1 MSSLQEKATASIL
14 NIIRARRKS
23 ASPCAG
29 DLPVPPPGGSV
40 PAKLR
45 QASFSDFGG
54 VAKLKKRWNMA
65 ADSLENWE
73 RLWRHNPALAR
84 CGERPIGW
92 VLEADAE
99 IVGYLGNISLLYYF
113 GDRSLTAVAGHG
125 LVVEPAYRAYAVSLI
140 AAFYRQKFVD
150 LFLGTSAI
158 PEVGRIARAFQCEDL
173 RQPDY
178 ATVLFWVLRPYSFAQ
193 DLVERLGI
201 KLALARASVAPVSI
215 AVRID
220 QLLHRRFPRQTSL
233 GLDIIEI
240 GVDEIG
246 DDFQSLWM
254 EKRKEDPRMLG
265 DRTPAVLRWHF
276 EIPGDKGS
284 ARVLC
289 CRKNG
294 KLLGY
299 AVIRNDPQPSG
310 LRKSV
315 VADLLVLQDNVDVV
329 KALLIAAYNHARLG
343 GSYVLEL
350 MGFPSDIRQVAWLSN
365 PYTRNYP
372 GCPFHYK
379 AADRNLHEALS
390 DGAAW
395 YASPFDGDATL
406 IRPSFSDS
414 ASDSAH
420 FALKQQSATSSVCV

>member
-1 MSSLQEKATASIL
+1 MSSVQEKATASIL

-23 ASPCAG
+23 ASACSG
-29 DLPVPPPGGSV
+29 DLPVQPSAGLA

-45 QASFSDFGG
+45 EASFSDFGG
-54 VAKLKKRWNMA
+54 VAKLKQRWGMA

-84 CGERPIGW
+84 CERERPVGW
-92 VLEADAE
+92 VLEADGAV
-99 IVGYLGNISLLYYF
+99 VGYLGNISLLYYF
-113 GDRSLTAVAGHG
+113 GDKTLTAVAGHG
-125 LVVEPAYRAYAVSLI
+125 LVVEPMYRAYAVSLI

-150 LFLGTSAI
+150 LYLGTSAI
-158 PEVGRIARAFQCEDL
+158 PEVGRIARAFQCDDL

-193 DLVERLGI
+193 DLVERLRI
-201 KLALARASVAPVSI
+201 KPALARASVAPVSI
-215 AVRID
+215 AIRVD
-220 QLLHRRFPRQTSL
+220 QLLRRRFDRRPL
-233 GLDIIEI
+233 PGLDTTEI
-240 GVDEIG
+240 GVHEIG
-246 DDFQSLWM
+246 DDFQSLWI
-254 EKRKEDPRMLG
+254 EKRKEDPRLLG

-276 EIPGDKGS
+276 GIPGDKGS

-299 AVIRNDPQPSG
+299 AVIRNDLQPSG
-310 LRKSV
+310 LRKSI
-315 VADLLVLQDNVDVV
+315 VADLLVLRDDAEVV
-329 KALLIAAYNHARLG
+329 KALLLAAYDHAKLG
-343 GSYVLEL
+343 GSYILEL
-350 MGFPSDIRQVAWLSN
+350 MGFPSSIRRVASLSN

-372 GCPFHYK
+372 GCPFHFK
-379 AADRNLHEALS
+379 AADRNLHQALS

-414 ASDSAH
+414 ESH
-420 FALKQQSATSSVCV
+420 FAAEHPSAASNVCV

>member
-1 MSSLQEKATASIL
+1 MVSTG
-14 NIIRARRKS
+14 
-23 ASPCAG
+23 AG
-29 DLPVPPPGGSV
+29 ELPVPPPGSLV

-45 QASFSDFGG
+45 HASFSDFDG

-73 RLWRHNPALAR
+73 RLWRHNPALAQCER
-84 CGERPIGW
+84 ERPIGW

-113 GDRSLTAVAGHG
+113 GDRTLTAVAGHG

-158 PEVGRIARAFQCEDL
+158 PEVGRIARAFQCDDL

-201 KLALARASVAPVSI
+201 KPALARASVAPVSTAI
-215 AVRID
+215 RID
-220 QLLHRRFPRQTSL
+220 RLLRRRFPWQTPP
-233 GLDIIEI
+233 GLDITEI
-240 GVDEIG
+240 GVHEIG

-254 EKRKEDPRMLG
+254 EKRKEDPRLLG

-289 CRKNG
+289 CRRDG

-310 LRKSV
+310 LQKSV
-315 VADLLVLQDNVDVV
+315 VADLLALQDNANVV

-350 MGFPSDIRQVAWLSN
+350 MGFPPAVRRVAWLSN

-414 ASDSAH
+414 AH
-420 FALKQQSATSSVCV
+420 FALKKQSATSSVCV